1 MSEREVIALAAYRA
15 EVMRDDAVLDPPDS
29 PWGRRQR
36 AVADAILA
44 ALDAAGKA
52 VVPVEPTREMDEAA
66 HDAIAMEIVV
76 VGEGI
81 EIAEGAPARIWRAM
95 LAAAKE
101 GEP

>member
-1 MSEREVIALAAYRA
+1 MNAREVFAECARRNLDCISSGQEYALA
-15 EVMRDDAVLDPPDS
+15 DDM
-29 PWGRRQR
+29 
-36 AVADAILA
+36 LA

-52 VVPVEPTREMDEAA
+52 VVDKEPTREMDEAA

-95 LAAAKE
+95 LAAAKDSRDA
-101 GEP
+101 